1 MVSEYIKDQRIDY
14 SRLTT
19 TELNDLIVFDDPEEQ
34 ETVPADPDVEEAP
47 VHPDVIHDEEA
58 EEEGIHKLFSTS
70 NKRSKKAQKTQ
81 DGGVDMIFD
90 FEEGG
95 KGMSN

>member
-1 MVSEYIKDQRIDY
+1 M
-14 SRLTT
+14 
-19 TELNDLIVFDDPEEQ
+19 
-34 ETVPADPDVEEAP
+34 
-47 VHPDVIHDEEA
+47 IHDEEA